1 MSYLIVMKHYSLILH
16 NFFFLCRCVTRE
28 EQETASSLMAAGLG
42 IGLAVGGALSSV
54 IVRIL

>member
-1 MSYLIVMKHYSLILH
+1 M
-16 NFFFLCRCVTRE
+16 RE